1 MRANEFLSELIDP
14 KLAQPITWINPSI
27 ARSKL
32 TSGREIEIQFEREFG
47 GYVDIAFSVDREFK
61 ITGGGNVDQIFATVI
76 QAIKEF
82 VFNNPKLHTITLT
95 ANEKSRARA
104 YDTLIK
110 RITPDLGWHVVPHD
124 DIIKDRKYQ
133 DAMARGG
140 YLFAMEKGIAP
151 EDRQAEQKPKHGKFK
166 NVWYVYNMDDKTS
179 PQYKVTGG
187 EKAWPVMK
195 YVIDNVE
202 EYKQLNP
209 QLITFKRYPRLGQPI
224 IDLGEYKPS

>member
-1 MRANEFLSELIDP
+1 MRATEFLSELIDK
-14 KLAQPITWINPSI
+14 KLAQPITWVNPSI

-32 TSGREIEIQFEREFG
+32 PSGREIEIHFTPEAT
-47 GYVDIAFSVDREFK
+47 GYVDIAFNVDREFR
-61 ITGGGNVDQIFATVI
+61 ITGLGNADQIFATVI
-76 QAIKEF
+76 QGITEF

-124 DIIKDRKYQ
+124 DIIKDPKYQ

-140 YLFAMEKGIAP
+140 YLFAMEKGTAP
-151 EDRQAEQKPKHGKFK
+151 EHRQPEQKPKHGTFK
-166 NVWYVYNMDDKTS
+166 NVWYVNNIDDKTL

-195 YVIDNVE
+195 YVIDNIE
-202 EYKQLNP
+202 EYRQLNP
-209 QLITFKRYPRLGQPI
+209 QTIIAKHYPRPGQQI